1 LPADPS
7 RTGSAPRSALLGMC
21 CPRQT
26 RPHNE
31 LVAIS
36 PSGEPRD
43 SHVAAHGRGLRADER
58 TLPSSMKSDQSAAT
72 SQPLANGVF
81 ALPRHLCHVLIAV
94 RDGKQVVPGPRCGK
108 PLCYSPCFLRSFA
121 PKGFIHVR
129 RLCHRIPFLLRQ
141 SLFSAPHPGDDVGD
155 RCDGNTNVS
164 AAVTTG

>member
-1 LPADPS
+1 
-7 RTGSAPRSALLGMC
+7 MC

-58 TLPSSMKSDQSAAT
+58 TLLSSMKSDQSAAT